1 MLMLI
6 RAIFVMVA
14 VAAGAAFAS
23 TNFQAI
29 TVNVLFTT
37 VEAPLVLFIACA
49 FIIGLL
55 LGLLASGIRIL
66 RLREQLRRSRRNNTA
81 QAVTDKPR
89 TTAPKLR

>member
-6 RAIFVMVA
+6 RAVIVVVA

-23 TNFQAI
+23 TNFQVI

-37 VEAPLVLFIACA
+37 VQAPLVLFIASA
-49 FIIGLL
+49 FIVGLL

-66 RLREQLRRSRRNNTA
+66 RLREQLRRSRRDN
-81 QAVTDKPR
+81 AVSETLEKPR
-89 TTAPKLR
+89 STAPKLR